1 MALVLDLPP
10 KLILPDYYQAS
21 RPAIIRPEGS
31 FSRIGLPIE
40 ASLPGIAALV
50 WGGNSEAAPG
60 QQVFT
65 ATSTSWVV
73 PDGVTS
79 ISALCVGHGGQS
91 FFDGSDRANG
101 GRGGDLRYAVT
112 LAVTPGE
119 TLTIAVPAYSGNTTT
134 PVSIKRGGTTLL
146 AAACGRY
153 DTNTA
158 GTSSTIGGDI
168 GGGNGG
174 SGGTVSPVGGSQ
186 VMSGGGAGGYSGNG
200 GAGNRSGDGSAG
212 SGGGGGGG
220 RIGRSGGGVGLLGAG
235 SNGAGGTSGSEGGK
249 AGSGGSD
256 GSNTQAGA
264 AGAYGGGGS
273 RNSSFVD
280 GTPGAG
286 AVRIIWGAG
295 RAYPSTNTGDV

>member
-79 ISALCVGHGGQS
+79 ISALCVGHGGFGES
-91 FFDGSDRANG
+91 SDAG
-101 GRGGDLRYAVT
+101 GRGGDLRYAIT

-119 TLTIAVPAYSGNTTT
+119 TLTIGVPGYSGNTST

-146 AAACGRY
+146 AAACGR
-153 DTNTA
+153 NGSSTA
-158 GTSSTIGGDI
+158 GTSSSIGGNI

-174 SGGTVSPVGGSQ
+174 TGFTATYGT
-186 VMSGGGAGGYSGNG
+186 GGGAGGYSGNG
-200 GAGNRSGDGSAG
+200 GAGGGGGGAAG
-212 SGGGGGGG
+212 GNGAGGGGGGG
-220 RIGRSGGGVGLLGAG
+220 RINGGGGGVGLLGQG
-235 SNGAGGTSGSEGGK
+235 SNGAGATSGAGG
-249 AGSGGSD
+249 
-256 GSNTQAGA
+256 
-264 AGAYGGGGS
+264 GGGGS
-273 RNSSFVD
+273 GGAAGGTNTGASGAGAGGSYGGGSGVNTF
-280 GTPGAG
+280 GGATPGAG